1 MQFVQLIVVVTLA
14 EAARGRMVQT
24 SEASEAGAPLLSQL
38 MPLVRVDAAQSNS
51 KALARA
57 EVLSPAPLQRVVD
70 LRGGAGSDVL
80 DDLEDAL
87 QMDDLDFDQGP
98 ASSGA
103 SGPGA
108 PLDTAAQQMQQV
120 QAMLEDPEK
129 MAEAMQ
135 EMETAMQQMLQDPE
149 TVQQNLQA
157 NPMIQEMAKT
167 NPEVAAMLEDPSKFQ
182 AFAQQ
187 TVKQMEG
194 TRAAMEQMQAMMSDP
209 EAAEKSLARIEEAVA
224 QMKSDPSRMQ
234 EMLQANPMIQQLA
247 AQDPQVQ
254 AMLEDPD
261 QVGQLGQMLTSQLEM
276 IQDLIKSRS

>member
-1 MQFVQLIVVVTLA
+1 
-14 EAARGRMVQT
+14 
-24 SEASEAGAPLLSQL
+24 
-38 MPLVRVDAAQSNS
+38 
-51 KALARA
+51 
-57 EVLSPAPLQRVVD
+57 
-70 LRGGAGSDVL
+70 
-80 DDLEDAL
+80 
-87 QMDDLDFDQGP
+87 
-98 ASSGA
+98 
-103 SGPGA
+103 
-108 PLDTAAQQMQQV
+108 
-120 QAMLEDPEK
+120 MLEDPEK
-129 MAEAMQ
+129 MAAAMQ
-135 EMETAMQQMLQDPE
+135 EMETAMQQMLQDQE
-149 TVQQNLQA
+149 TAQ
-157 NPMIQEMAKT
+157 T

-261 QVGQLGQMLTSQLEM
+261 QVHQLGEMLTTQLEQL
-276 IQDLIKSRS
+276 QDLMKKQR